1 MKFTKDKSE
10 RLLSS
15 SPLKAESEAKAR
27 EEMEIDRKRALE
39 IFSVGI
45 SKKGELIGNTN
56 IRILTLKQ
64 LKDIIREIYEHKER
78 HDEKC
83 KRTKLPLETME
94 QFMFTFLNQKY
105 GLKNLIIEW
114 AASIVNGV
122 KCYMKED
129 SDVSLFAKILKNEI
143 EEDFRYIQDKVKTT
157 VSNVLKKYIKEKH
170 KHKREPEI
178 NAMLRDIE
186 EGHIGQSSGTL
197 ISHSLLLN
205 INFLL
210 NLNKK
215 FIENKLIK

>member
-1 MKFTKDKSE
+1 
-10 RLLSS
+10 
-15 SPLKAESEAKAR
+15 LKAENEAKAK
-27 EEMEIDRKRALE
+27 EELEIDRKKALE
-39 IFSVGI
+39 IFNVGI

-122 KCYMKED
+122 KWYMKED

-170 KHKREPEI
+170 KHKRELEI
-178 NAMLRDIE
+178 NAIVRDIE
-186 EGHIGQSSGTL
+186 EGHIGQSSGY
-197 ISHSLLLN
+197 
-205 INFLL
+205 F
-210 NLNKK
+210 
-215 FIENKLIK
+215 

>member
-1 MKFTKDKSE
+1 M
-10 RLLSS
+10 
-15 SPLKAESEAKAR
+15 KAENEAKAK
-27 EEMEIDRKRALE
+27 EELEIDRKKALE
-39 IFSVGI
+39 IFNVGI

-122 KCYMKED
+122 K
-129 SDVSLFAKILKNEI
+129 
-143 EEDFRYIQDKVKTT
+143 
-157 VSNVLKKYIKEKH
+157 
-170 KHKREPEI
+170 
-178 NAMLRDIE
+178 
-186 EGHIGQSSGTL
+186 
-197 ISHSLLLN
+197 
-205 INFLL
+205 
-210 NLNKK
+210 
-215 FIENKLIK
+215 